1 MLDLKRGMELSY
13 LEWGVPH
20 FFVFYKSSYEVFM
33 QERISN
39 CVLEVIAESEGTRG
53 EGVYL
58 IDLKVKGKASSR
70 KIEILMDADSGI
82 RIHQCA
88 YLSRRIREKLEGDDE
103 LLELIGENFDL
114 MVSSPGLGEP
124 IIISRQYTR
133 HLGKLLQI
141 SYIDSLG
148 EQAELSGHLL
158 EVSLSG
164 EGEARIVIMP
174 EKDKRKGQQP
184 KTEGV
189 TLYLTQVI
197 RAVPEPEL

>member
-1 MLDLKRGMELSY
+1 
-13 LEWGVPH
+13 
-20 FFVFYKSSYEVFM
+20 M

-39 CVLEVIAESEGTRG
+39 CVLQVIAESEGTRG

-58 IDLKVKGKASSR
+58 IDLKVKGKASGR

-88 YLSRRIREKLEGDDE
+88 YLSRRIRDKLEGDDE

-124 IIISRQYTR
+124 IIISRQYIR

-148 EQAELSGHLL
+148 EQAELRGHLQ
-158 EVSLSG
+158 EVSLS
-164 EGEARIVIMP
+164 EESEARIVIIP
-174 EKDKRKGQQP
+174 EREKRNKQQP
-184 KTEGV
+184 KTEGI
-189 TLYLTQVI
+189 TLYLNKVI
-197 RAVPEPEL
+197 RAVPEAEL

>member
-1 MLDLKRGMELSY
+1 
-13 LEWGVPH
+13 
-20 FFVFYKSSYEVFM
+20 M

-39 CVLEVIAESEGTRG
+39 CVLQVIEESEGTRG

-58 IDLKVKGKASSR
+58 IDLKVKGKASGR

-124 IIISRQYTR
+124 IIISRQYIR

-148 EQAELSGHLL
+148 EQAELRGHLQ
-158 EVSLSG
+158 EVSLS
-164 EGEARIVIMP
+164 EESEARIVIMP
-174 EKDKRKGQQP
+174 EREKRNKQQP
-184 KTEGV
+184 KTEGI
-189 TLYLTQVI
+189 TLYLNKVI
-197 RAVPEPEL
+197 RAVPEAEL

>member
-1 MLDLKRGMELSY
+1 MELSY

>member
-1 MLDLKRGMELSY
+1 
-13 LEWGVPH
+13 
-20 FFVFYKSSYEVFM
+20 M

-39 CVLEVIAESEGTRG
+39 CVLQVIAESEGTRG

-58 IDLKVKGKASSR
+58 IDLKVKGKVSSR
-70 KIEILMDADSGI
+70 KIEILMDADIGI

-88 YLSRRIREKLEGDDE
+88 YFSRRIREKIEGDDE

-124 IIISRQYTR
+124 IIIPRQYIR

-141 SYIDSLG
+141 SYINSPG
-148 EQAELSGHLL
+148 EQAELRGNLL
-158 EVSLSG
+158 EVSLS
-164 EGEARIVIMP
+164 EESEARIVIMP
-174 EKDKRKGQQP
+174 EKEKRKGQQP

-189 TLYLTQVI
+189 TLYLNQVI
-197 RAVPEPEL
+197 RAVPEAEL